1 MELFVHFDNGIWK
14 VSHAEVGMSL
24 ASGKTK
30 TECMQ
35 SLKELVDN
43 KGMDFLNSR
52 IEEVKRMIANRVK
65 EENPRYVIAV

>member
-1 MELFVHFDNGIWK
+1 MDMFIHFENGVWK
-14 VSHAEVGMSL
+14 ISHAEVGMSL

-35 SLKELVDN
+35 KLKELVDS

-52 IEEVKRMIANRVK
+52 IEEVKKMISNRCK
-65 EENPRYVIAV
+65 EQNPRYSVA